1 MSLNCVYCKKPVFG
15 TSGVTVPGSGPAHQ
29 HCYQAQAAL
38 ARTFQALD
46 ISQLTDDELLD
57 LQDMVL
63 AEVNDRRR
71 RDEGG
76 GDSEIE
82 LF

>member
-1 MSLNCVYCKKPVFG
+1 MSLNCVFCKKPVFG
-15 TSGVTVPGSGPAHQ
+15 TTGVTVPGNGPAHQ
-29 HCYQAQAAL
+29 YCFQAQAAL
-38 ARTFQALD
+38 ARTFQSLD
-46 ISQLTDDELLD
+46 ISKLSDDELLD

-71 RDEGG
+71 RDDGG

>member
-1 MSLNCVYCKKPVFG
+1 MSLNCVFCKKPVFG
-15 TSGVTVPGSGPAHQ
+15 TTGVTVPGNGPAHQ
-29 HCYQAQAAL
+29 YCLQAQAAL
-38 ARTFQALD
+38 ARTFQSLD
-46 ISQLTDDELLD
+46 ISKLSDDELLD

-71 RDEGG
+71 RDDGG

>member
-15 TSGVTVPGSGPAHQ
+15 TSGFTVPGRGPAHQ

-38 ARTFQALD
+38 ARTFQTLD